1 MRDSFHIKGLGGER
15 KLKGAIRVGGAK
27 NAILKSMPATLLFE
41 DEVTISNVPAIEDV
55 GRVVELLRSLG
66 ASVEERGEGTYTI
79 NTLRVANTVLDDE
92 IGRRLRASLV
102 FIGPLLARFGRVS
115 FPHPGGDV
123 IGPRPINLFLEAFE
137 KMGCIVERAGERYHI
152 STNGRLKGAE
162 IFSMMV
168 SVTLTETVMM
178 AATLAEGTTIL
189 KNAAME
195 PEIVELANYL
205 NACGARI
212 AGAGTP
218 TLRIEGGEMLRAKG
232 AVCET
237 VPDRIEAGRF
247 LLLGALSAKDLT
259 ITNCRPQ
266 HIEILIQLLKE
277 SGVHIEVTSDSI
289 RVIPGNSIRRK
300 PLNIKTHEYPGF
312 ATDLQAP
319 MVVYLTQAEGESTV
333 FETIFGGRLSYTEDL
348 VRMGAN
354 ITLWNSQQATIK
366 GPTPLLGKKLESP
379 DIRAG
384 LAFLMAAAIAKG
396 ESVLDNVYHIYR
408 GYAQIEKRLL
418 EIGLSIKRISAN

>member
-237 VPDRIEAGRF
+237 VPDRIEAGSF
-247 LLLGALSAKDLT
+247 LILGALAAKDLT

-396 ESVLDNVYHIYR
+396 ESVLDNVYHIDR